1 MGQYDEEYVLTL
13 SDWYHEEMQ
22 PLLAR
27 FISVYNPTGAEPV
40 PDSDLMNESQN
51 GTFSVEAGKTYLF
64 RIINMGAFAGQHL
77 WFEGHTMRI
86 VEVDGTYTE
95 AQEAE
100 MIYITAAQRY
110 SVLVTAR
117 NDTTSNFAIVGSMDE
132 VCLIVSI
139 RTSLGVNYN
148 NRISLILCPPR

>member
-1 MGQYDEEYVLTL
+1 
-13 SDWYHEEMQ
+13 MQ